1 MKAKS
6 VILTGGAGYIGSHIA
21 VLLIEAGYDITII
34 DDFSN
39 SSPLVLD
46 RIEKIT
52 GTKPRLIEQ
61 DLSAPDCVGSICS
74 ALAGRDYAGGIHLA
88 GLKAVGE
95 SVDQPGRYYRVN
107 LGATLNL
114 LSVMEKLK
122 CKTIVFSSS
131 ATVYGALNASP
142 VDESGKTGPT
152 NPYGFSKLFNEQILS
167 DYAAANQGF
176 QVINLRYFNP
186 VGAHPSGLIGEDPKG
201 IPNNLFPY
209 IAQVAVGRHE
219 ALNVFGDDYDT
230 IDGTGVR
237 DYIHVLDLAEGH
249 LAALQFALD
258 GDWSGVECFN
268 LGCGRGFSVLEV
280 VNAFA
285 AASGQ
290 EVPVKVVGRR
300 VGDIAEIVANAVR
313 AEKLLGWKTQKDLGQ
328 MCADHW
334 RWQEKNPDGFG

>member
-1 MKAKS
+1 MKPKS

-21 VLLIEAGYDITII
+21 VLLIEAGYEVVII

-39 SSPLVLD
+39 SSPSVID
-46 RIEKIT
+46 RIEKLSSHR
-52 GTKPRLIEQ
+52 PQLIEQ
-61 DLSAPDCVGSICS
+61 DLSVPDCVDSICS
-74 ALAGRDYAGGIHLA
+74 ALAGRDYAGVIHLA

-95 SVDQPGRYYRVN
+95 SVEQPGRYYKVN

-114 LSVMEKLK
+114 LTIMEKLK
-122 CKTIVFSSS
+122 CKSIVFSSS
-131 ATVYGALNASP
+131 ATVYGELNPSP
-142 VDESGKTGPT
+142 VDEAGKTGPT

-167 DYAAANQGF
+167 DYAAANAGF

-209 IAQVAVGRHE
+209 IAQVAVGRRV

-237 DYIHVLDLAEGH
+237 DYIHVMDLAEGH
-249 LAALQFALD
+249 LAALRFGLSGNWD
-258 GDWSGVECFN
+258 GVECFN
-268 LGCGRGFSVLEV
+268 LGCGCGFSVLEV
-280 VNAFA
+280 VDAFA
-285 AASGQ
+285 TASGQ
-290 EVPVKVVGRR
+290 KVPVKVVKRR
-300 VGDIAEIVANAVR
+300 AGDIAEIVADAAR
-313 AEKLLGWKTQKDLGQ
+313 AEKLLGWKTQKDLNQ

-334 RWQEKNPDGFG
+334 YWQEKNPDGFG

>member
-61 DLSAPDCVGSICS
+61 DLSAPDCVDSICS
-74 ALAGRDYAGGIHLA
+74 ALAGQAPAGVIHLA

-95 SVDQPGRYYRVN
+95 SVEQPARYYRVN
-107 LGATLNL
+107 LWATLNL

-131 ATVYGALNASP
+131 ATVYGALNPSP

-249 LAALQFALD
+249 LAALQFALE
-258 GDWSGVECFN
+258 GDWSGVEFFN
-268 LGCGRGFSVLEV
+268 LGCGRGFSVL
-280 VNAFA
+280 
-285 AASGQ
+285 
-290 EVPVKVVGRR
+290 
-300 VGDIAEIVANAVR
+300 
-313 AEKLLGWKTQKDLGQ
+313 
-328 MCADHW
+328 
-334 RWQEKNPDGFG
+334 